1 MVTHISDDVGEVG
14 RVVVMVTHISD
25 DVGELGE
32 WW

>member
-1 MVTHISDDVGEVG
+1 MVTHISDDVEEVG

-25 DVGELGE
+25 NVGELGE